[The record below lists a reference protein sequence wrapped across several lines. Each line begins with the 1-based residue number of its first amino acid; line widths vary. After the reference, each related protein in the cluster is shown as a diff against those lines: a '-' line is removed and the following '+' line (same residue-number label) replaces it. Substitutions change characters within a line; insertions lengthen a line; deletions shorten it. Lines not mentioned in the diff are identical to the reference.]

1 MDTHPFDDNA
11 SADQGNSRDESSL
24 PLRSGTGAPIFES
37 GPTTRIRRNPVRAIA
52 SATWDGG
59 PPKVF
64 GQILDVSLTGS
75 LFRTE
80 STIPEGTQLNLEITL
95 IGCGEPTSFDV
106 RALVQ
111 RTTTVRDRK
120 AYGIAFITESGDE
133 KQSVQALYSATAR

>member
-1 MDTHPFDDNA
+1 MDTHPFDD
-11 SADQGNSRDESSL
+11 SSHTDQKNRRDESSL
-24 PLRSGTGAPIFES
+24 SLRSGTGAPIFES

-52 SATWDGG
+52 SATWENG

-75 LFRTE
+75 LLRTE
-80 STIPEGTQLNLEITL
+80 TTIPEGTLLQLEIT
-95 IGCGEPTSFDV
+95 IVGGDEPTSFDV

-120 AYGIAFITESGDE
+120 AYGIAFVTESADE